1 MGLFP
6 EFICAL
12 VVMSSS
18 SSTEPVEAG
27 LPCSGQPVMWNCVTT
42 SSSPGPPPAC
52 TQYSERGKT
61 LAVESVVIAH
71 THAITKLSSTVESSV
86 NDNCFFYCNHIFVVF
101 PTRMPFYFRLSV
113 PLQSIAIS
121 TAVTHSLSYTI
132 DHHTCSPTTSSFREV
147 KSPSEVWDCSVTV
160 ILPY

>member
-1 MGLFP
+1 MPWWSCPAAPVLSQWR
-6 EFICAL
+6 L
-12 VVMSSS
+12 VCRVLASLSCGTVS
-18 SSTEPVEAG
+18 PQAPLLDHL
-27 LPCSGQPVMWNCVTT
+27 LP
-42 SSSPGPPPAC
+42 AH
-52 TQYSERGKT
+52 SERMYGKT

-71 THAITKLSSTVESSV
+71 TLAITKWSSTVESSV
-86 NDNCFFYCNHIFVVF
+86 NENCFFYCNHIFVVF

-121 TAVTHSLSYTI
+121 TAVTHTLSHTI